1 MEVGGLKKFPNFLSK
16 YLENPKK
23 TVIFVVRK
31 NKTMILENNYIE
43 LKVGDVF
50 RFNRARKHH
59 KVVSEFEYEGKTYII
74 IVGDTKESR
83 FEIREKER
91 LCGVYVYY
99 DTVFDGIVELN
110 GLQVR
115 GVGGK
120 LLDTP
125 KPVKEKEKV
134 VETKPQKDL
143 TDFQKF
149 LKVQKSGVIN
159 MTDIVRGSRLA
170 GISEEKYTD
179 IIFHYNEYKEGKR
192 Q

>member
-1 MEVGGLKKFPNFLSK
+1 M
-16 YLENPKK
+16 
-23 TVIFVVRK
+23 RK
-31 NKTMILENNYIE
+31 AKTMILENNYIE

-50 RFNRARKHH
+50 RFNRARKHC
-59 KVVSEFEYEGKTYII
+59 KVIAEFEHKGTAYLVYQ
-74 IVGDTKESR
+74 GDTQYSR
-83 FEIREKER
+83 FQIGSKKA
-91 LCGVYVYY
+91 LCSARRIYSTGNA
-99 DTVFDGIVELN
+99 FDGIVEVN
-110 GLQVR
+110 GKMVR

-120 LLDTP
+120 LLDAP
-125 KPVKEKEKV
+125 KDVPVKEEKV
-134 VETKPQKDL
+134 VKVRMIPIQPKDL

-179 IIFHYNEYKEGKR
+179 IIFHYNEYMEGKR

>member
-1 MEVGGLKKFPNFLSK
+1 
-16 YLENPKK
+16 
-23 TVIFVVRK
+23 
-31 NKTMILENNYIE
+31 MILENNYIE

-50 RFNRARKHH
+50 RFNRARKRC
-59 KVVSEFEYEGKTYII
+59 KVIAEFEHEGTAYL
-74 IVGDTKESR
+74 VYQGDTQYSR
-83 FEIREKER
+83 FQICSKKNLGSADRIYST
-91 LCGVYVYY
+91 GNA
-99 DTVFDGIVELN
+99 FDGIVEVN
-110 GLQVR
+110 GKMVR

-134 VETKPQKDL
+134 VETKPEEKEL